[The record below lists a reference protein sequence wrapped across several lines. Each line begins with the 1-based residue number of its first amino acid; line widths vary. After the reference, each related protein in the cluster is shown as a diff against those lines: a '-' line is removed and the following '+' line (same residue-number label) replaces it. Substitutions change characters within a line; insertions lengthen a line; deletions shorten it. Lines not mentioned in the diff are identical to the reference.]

1 MPLLAGAHEVP
12 ASSRTL
18 LLVSCET
25 SKPTL
30 RRLRLR
36 AHVCARACPCV
47 RRCAVQ
53 NRRMRKAQKDA
64 DRYPPSF
71 LVFHFSSL
79 VFFRVR
85 LSRSSRPQRPTAC
98 SLYFF
103 FFYPLFLLF
112 FFLHQVSTKLPLF
125 FFSSQ
130 TPKECTGSATTLYL
144 SLSPRIALCLLCLL
158 SLRPIDRFVV
168 FVRLEYF
175 LVRQKVSHIHTHVH
189 VHWKEFLKIKRISPE
204 VCFLNL
210 KKCLLRLRNVK
221 FTFANFSS
229 GVIKCF
235 FKFKKCVLFLRD
247 FFNEGN
253 FF

>member
-18 LLVSCET
+18 LLVSCEKG
-25 SKPTL
+25 KPTL

-53 NRRMRKAQKDA
+53 NRRMRKTQKDA
-64 DRYPPSF
+64 DRYPPSS

-85 LSRSSRPQRPTAC
+85 LSQRPTAC

-112 FFLHQVSTKLPLF
+112 FFLLLYQVSTKLPPF

-144 SLSPRIALCLLCLL
+144 SLSPRISL
-158 SLRPIDRFVV
+158 SVFSVFSHSAPLTVSYSSFVWNI
-168 FVRLEYF
+168 L
-175 LVRQKVSHIHTHVH
+175 
-189 VHWKEFLKIKRISPE
+189 
-204 VCFLNL
+204 
-210 KKCLLRLRNVK
+210 
-221 FTFANFSS
+221 
-229 GVIKCF
+229 
-235 FKFKKCVLFLRD
+235 
-247 FFNEGN
+247 
-253 FF
+253 